1 MEGGLEGDLKS
12 SFGDRVAAIALG
24 SNLESRFGD
33 RDANLR
39 EAVRRIG
46 GLGEVRAVSSFYD
59 TEPVGFLEQPRF
71 LNGAL
76 VLVTRLEPAM
86 LMRELLRVEKAMGRD
101 RESSV
106 AKGPRVIDL
115 DLLFYRDV
123 VNGDVVMESEEL
135 TLPHPEMEVRRF
147 VLEPLAEIAP
157 EWVHPV
163 LGMTVQEMFKRVGGD
178 CELHG

>member
-1 MEGGLEGDLKS
+1 MTP
-12 SFGDRVAAIALG
+12 AAIALG
-24 SNLESRFGD
+24 SNLDSTFGD
-33 RDANLR
+33 REANLR

-46 GLGEVRAVSSFYD
+46 ELGEVRSVSSFFD

-76 VLVTRLEPAM
+76 VLETELEPAVLM
-86 LMRELLRVEKAMGRD
+86 LGLLAVERAMGRT
-101 RESSV
+101 REGAV

-115 DLLFYRDV
+115 DLLLY
-123 VNGDVVMESEEL
+123 GDVVTSTDEL
-135 TLPHPEMEVRRF
+135 TLPHPEMHARRF

-163 LGMTVQEMFKRVGGD
+163 LGLTVRAMLQRLG
-178 CELHG
+178 